1 MNEVKVADFG
11 QIIADHAAV
20 RPEASALS
28 FVDRRWRYADL
39 DTHANRVARMLGRCG
54 ARPGDRIAWLAHNS
68 DVAILTALAA
78 ARAGLIFVPVNWRL
92 APAEITAILADA
104 EPRIL
109 VLGEGFDAPNDNMTI
124 FEEQAILG
132 CDDPA
137 HPIDHSIDS
146 AQTVA
151 LFYTSGTTGMPKGVM
166 LSHRS
171 LFGTSTL
178 RQRQRVEW
186 DDWSEKDVTLVPMP
200 LAHIG
205 GFGMVARTLFFGGEA
220 VIQRG
225 FEPEAVLDAIEHQRI
240 SKLGLVPTAIRML
253 IDHPRARAIN
263 YDRIRTIV
271 YGAAPITPDLLRQ
284 AIAVF
289 GCDFAQSYGMTE
301 TSATCV
307 ALPPGDHDV
316 NGTPRMQSAGRALP
330 GTKLRVLDDAGGV
343 LPPGEV
349 GEIAIRCISV
359 MNGYWRQP
367 EETSRV
373 LGADGWY
380 RTGDAGYL
388 DPDGYLFVKDR
399 IKDMIISG
407 GENIYPAEIENVLTD
422 HPDISEV
429 AVIGVPDP
437 LWGESVAA
445 FVVPLA
451 GVALGKAAL
460 LAWCRSRL
468 AGYKVPR
475 TVHYV
480 EQLPKGP
487 SGKILKH
494 VLKAQTSIQ
503 ASATRGTAA
512 R

>member
-1 MNEVKVADFG
+1 MRHVEVADFG
-11 QIIADHAAV
+11 RIVADHSAI
-20 RPEASALS
+20 RPEARALS
-28 FVDRRWRYADL
+28 FADRRWRYADL
-39 DTHANRVARMLGRCG
+39 DTHANRVARMLGRYG
-54 ARPGDRIAWLAHNS
+54 ARPGDRVGWLAHNS

-78 ARAGLIFVPVNWRL
+78 ARAGLIFVPINWRL
-92 APAEITAILADA
+92 APAEIAAILADA
-104 EPRIL
+104 EPCIL
-109 VLGEGFDAPNDNMTI
+109 VLGEGLDAPGGDI
-124 FEEQAILG
+124 VVLYERAILA

-137 HPIDHSIDS
+137 GPIDHPIDP
-146 AQTVA
+146 ARTTA
-151 LFYTSGTTGMPKGVM
+151 LFYTSGTTGSPKGVM

-225 FEPEAVLDAIEHQRI
+225 FEPAAVLDAIEHQMI

-253 IDHPRARAIN
+253 IDHPRARAID
-263 YDRIRTIV
+263 YGRIRTIV

-284 AIAVF
+284 AIGVF

-316 NGTPRMQSAGRALP
+316 NGSPRMLSAGRALP
-330 GTKLRVLDDAGGV
+330 GTELCILDEVGHA
-343 LPPGEV
+343 LPPGEL

-359 MNGYWRQP
+359 MNGYWRQH
-367 EETSRV
+367 EETARV

-388 DPDGYLFVKDR
+388 DADGYLFVKDR

-407 GENIYPAEIENVLTD
+407 GENIYPAEIENVLAG

-445 FVVPLA
+445 FVVPCA
-451 GVALGKAAL
+451 GVTADKAAL

-468 AGYKVPR
+468 AGYKLPR
-475 TVHYV
+475 TIHDV

-487 SGKILKH
+487 SGKIMKI
-494 VLKAQTSIQ
+494 VLRSQQS
-503 ASATRGTAA
+503 SH
-512 R
+512 